1 MQRNRIGTCE
11 LSRLAA
17 RYCMRRTSTLGWTGK
32 VYMRRSGFFFL
43 TLASLTGWS
52 GPTDAHDIYM
62 ALKNRFGQSCCNE
75 GDCRPAHY
83 RIANGGVQML
93 VEGEWVPVPE
103 ETIEYR
109 ALEGDTGE
117 TRGGHWCGLRAFGN
131 LTYCAILPP
140 SFGTRARGALIRES
154 TTYKSPYR
162 VLGSSPSNRKD
173 K

>member
-1 MQRNRIGTCE
+1 MAAICCVRRTVRIG
-11 LSRLAA
+11 LS
-17 RYCMRRTSTLGWTGK
+17 WK
-32 VYMRRSGFFFL
+32 VYMRRSGFVTLLICFFL

-52 GPTDAHDIYM
+52 SPTDAHDIYM

-109 ALEGDTGE
+109 ALEGDTWE

-140 SFGTRARGALIRES
+140 SFGTRARGALKLRPS
-154 TTYKSPYR
+154 TVQNLHWPQLR
-162 VLGSSPSNRKD
+162 QKD
-173 K
+173 QAHGRFR